1 MERLCALILLSKEVW
16 TIAGQKEEDRNP
28 AGGLPRSG
36 YIPMQWNDCENVK
49 YLWRL
54 AATVVPGF
62 FFFFTIQIVI
72 KSPPARRMEVCRASW
87 KKKNQQFGRLNSN
100 RSSNDTNDYG
110 SLFAALFEPPR
121 SISILPFFLFPSSLP
136 SPTSFIE
143 PLYSSTTINLSSRI
157 SPSSS
162 ISCERDSTSL
172 FKIYSGCY

>member
-1 MERLCALILLSKEVW
+1 MRAHSSLERGMDDCRAKGRRSKSRGWFTAFRIYPNAVKRLRERKIFM
-16 TIAGQKEEDRNP
+16 TIGRDR
-28 AGGLPRSG
+28 GSR
-36 YIPMQWNDCENVK
+36 
-49 YLWRL
+49 
-54 AATVVPGF
+54 F